1 MTNDLKKALADYFDA
16 WDLVD
21 LLEITTEDII
31 DAFDDMIED
40 RIDEIKEHIGY
51 VEDDDDDATDGE

>member
-51 VEDDDDDATDGE
+51 VEDDDDATDGE